1 MVSNWMTWAVALV
14 VLVPRIADAQDTSAT
29 EAGVIQGELG
39 KKLDDYMTRITPFGF
54 SGALLVAKDGEIIL
68 NKGYGVAIRAREVSN
83 TEETVLNTGSLTKQ
97 FTAAGIMKLEMLGKL
112 DTRDPLSKHLEGV
125 PPDKEKIT
133 LHHLLTHTSG
143 VIGGTGDDY
152 VMAQRDETV
161 KKILEAPLEFQPGE
175 RFQYSNAGFTTLAA
189 IIEKVS
195 GQTYEAF
202 LNEYLFTPAGMS
214 FTGYRLPKWDDRV
227 VAHWYVGDQDNG
239 TPLEKPYPSWNVI
252 GNGEILSTT
261 EDMYRWHLA
270 LLGDKILSEEAKKK
284 LYTPFLND
292 YAYGWDALQTPRGLL
307 IQHDGGSGLGSSAEM
322 RRYIDAGIVTV
333 VMCNQSYRGGGVLF
347 SPIRDKIE
355 TLAFDGNVP
364 LPPAVVPTEPTSL
377 ARFEGTYRLESGG
390 ELVASLDRGVLTVT
404 PRGQEA
410 INALVSGGAD
420 PAAYR
425 DANQRS
431 AAVFKGALID
441 DYKPFEEALDRKE
454 ELDRVRRF
462 IKMRMDRYR
471 NETGTISH
479 VEIKGTSPFEE
490 NLLATT
496 VELKGERG
504 GILLRL
510 IWEEGHIVG
519 MEPTRSRAVGVTPLQ
534 PISGTDFAGYDL
546 ALAKSVRVAFTT
558 DRHGSPTSMLVGH
571 SDNRVKAQ
579 RVLC

>member
-1 MVSNWMTWAVALV
+1 MFFRWMTWVAVV
-14 VLVPRIADAQDTSAT
+14 VLLVPGIANAEGGSMKG
-29 EAGVIQGELG
+29 EIVKGELG
-39 KKLDDYMTRITPFGF
+39 KKLDEYMARITPFGF

-68 NKGYGVAIRAREVSN
+68 NKGYGMAIRAREVSN
-83 TEETVLNTGSLTKQ
+83 TEETILNTGSLTKQ

-112 DTRDPLSKHLEGV
+112 DTRDPISKYLEGV

-175 RFQYSNAGFTTLAA
+175 RFQYSNAGFTALAA
-189 IIEKVS
+189 IIERVS
-195 GQTYEAF
+195 GQSYEAF
-202 LNEYLFTPAGMS
+202 LNEHLFAPAGMS
-214 FTGYRLPKWDDRV
+214 DTGYRLPKWDERV

-355 TLAFDGNVP
+355 TLAFDGNVS
-364 LPPAVVPTEPTSL
+364 LPPAVLPNEPTSL
-377 ARFEGTYRLESGG
+377 AQFEGTYRLESGG
-390 ELVASLDRGVLTVT
+390 ELVASLERGVLTVT

-431 AAVFKGALID
+431 AAVFEAALRD
-441 DYKPFEEALDRKE
+441 DYQPFEEAFESKVGI
-454 ELDRVRRF
+454 DRVRRF

-471 NETGTISH
+471 DETGTISD
-479 VEIKGTSPFEE
+479 VEVKGTLPVEE
-490 NLLATT
+490 TTLATT

-504 GILLRL
+504 GILFRL
-510 IWEEGHIVG
+510 VWEEGHIVD
-519 MEPTRSRAVGVTPLQ
+519 MSPTRSREVGVTPLQ
-534 PISGTDFAGYDL
+534 PVSATDFAGYDL
-546 ALAKSVRVAFTT
+546 AAGKPVRVAFTM
-558 DRHGSPTSMLVGH
+558 DREGSPIAMLVSS
-571 SDNRVKAQ
+571 SDNRVEAK
-579 RVLC
+579 RVLR